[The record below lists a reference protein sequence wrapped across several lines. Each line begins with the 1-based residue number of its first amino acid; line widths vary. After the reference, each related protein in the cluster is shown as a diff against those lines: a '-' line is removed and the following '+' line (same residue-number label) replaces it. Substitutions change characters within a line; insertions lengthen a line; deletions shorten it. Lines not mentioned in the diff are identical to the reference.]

1 MRCDGKPVRPGMRT
15 TRPMSRASQPDKQN
29 GTLSADTIRASGH
42 VRPHQKAGHKTAP
55 DHYAKPSNQPL
66 QSGRHPHR
74 TFTKAAE
81 SIEIAVDENF
91 TCYASP

>member
-1 MRCDGKPVRPGMRT
+1 
-15 TRPMSRASQPDKQN
+15 MSRASQPDKQN